1 MPPPQGWPRPRN
13 AAPVTTGRSN
23 FNLRVTNVGILQ
35 PAAPPVAG
43 GRRLLR
49 QPPPVIFFSTRK
61 REPGVRTAK
70 EAPARRDFSGST
82 RVDVFLHG
90 FAWYQQSLQEET
102 RKGKLGRRGRKE
114 ARSPYAV
121 TRRGRREETSVGVRD
136 KAVDPSANSLV

>member
-1 MPPPQGWPRPRN
+1 ML
-13 AAPVTTGRSN
+13 AF
-23 FNLRVTNVGILQ
+23 FNRRRRRWR
-35 PAAPPVAG
+35 AG
-43 GRRLLR
+43 GGFCASRR
-49 QPPPVIFFSTRK
+49 PSFFFSTRK

-70 EAPARRDFSGST
+70 ETPARRDFSGPT

-102 RKGKLGRRGRKE
+102 RKGKLGRRGREE
-114 ARSPYAV
+114 ARSPYAA